1 MAQAILLKDVED
13 LGKAGDAVDVS
24 PGYLRNFLVP
34 RKLAQAAT
42 RGALEEAQRRREA
55 AEHAAS
61 EAAERATDTAALLA
75 KTVLTIQHRA
85 GEDGK
90 LFGAVTAKE
99 IADAIAEARGL
110 RVERKR
116 IQLPEPIRS
125 LGTYM
130 VEVEVVPGTIARVK
144 TIVAEARNARKSR
157 QRALRARRRCA
168 LLDSRPLRGEIRRRS
183 ASNRGMTV
191 PPTTDSMA
199 SAEAQLPPQNLEA
212 EESVLG
218 AMMVSESALEP
229 VLIDVRLLEED
240 FYRERHRIIFRAI
253 KALEARGQAVDSL
266 TVTEQLTQ
274 SGELAEAGGRDAVV
288 GLGSTTPAPGN
299 ARHYAPGSSS
309 RTRSCGAC

>member
-1 MAQAILLKDVED
+1 VAQAILLKDVED

-24 PGYLRNFLVP
+24 PGFLRNFLLP
-34 RKLAQAAT
+34 RKLAQGAT

-90 LFGAVTAKE
+90 LFGSVSAKE

-110 RVERKR
+110 RIERKR

-144 TIVAEARNARKSR
+144 TIVAEAR
-157 QRALRARRRCA
+157 
-168 LLDSRPLRGEIRRRS
+168 
-183 ASNRGMTV
+183 
-191 PPTTDSMA
+191 
-199 SAEAQLPPQNLEA
+199 
-212 EESVLG
+212 
-218 AMMVSESALEP
+218 
-229 VLIDVRLLEED
+229 
-240 FYRERHRIIFRAI
+240 
-253 KALEARGQAVDSL
+253 
-266 TVTEQLTQ
+266 
-274 SGELAEAGGRDAVV
+274 
-288 GLGSTTPAPGN
+288 
-299 ARHYAPGSSS
+299 
-309 RTRSCGAC
+309 